1 MSKELSLLLNVEC
14 FYLLFYRSLEQT
26 HSFNFPLQLAVVP
39 SEWQTDSR
47 DMPQDSDNYNF
58 TVEHGDIIALATDGI
73 IDNVFDSDM
82 AKEIGNLQNGPNAP
96 NIDRLQVKR

>member
-1 MSKELSLLLNVEC
+1 MKC
-14 FYLLFYRSLEQT
+14 FSLLFYRSLEQT

-47 DMPQDSDNYNF
+47 DMPQDSDNYKF

-82 AKEIGNLQNGPNAP
+82 AKEIGNLQNGPNTP